1 MHHTSLYKRC
11 SHSLPNQCLFL
22 VEQRRD
28 GLKCNIGLGGGEG
41 GGTLTRGVGG
51 DRYVYYAKRGR
62 FLEVPQHLSLI
73 LVTRKLLLV
82 SILRVRLFSNR
93 TLFHLSSTV

>member
-1 MHHTSLYKRC
+1 M
-11 SHSLPNQCLFL
+11 FVL

-28 GLKCNIGLGGGEG
+28 GLKCNIGLGGGGKG
-41 GGTLTRGVGG
+41 GGTLTRGGG

-62 FLEVPQHLSLI
+62 FMEVPQHLSLI

>member
-1 MHHTSLYKRC
+1 M
-11 SHSLPNQCLFL
+11 LFE

-28 GLKCNIGLGGGEG
+28 GLKCNIGLGGKG
-41 GGTLTRGVGG
+41 GGTLTRRG

-62 FLEVPQHLSLI
+62 FMEVPQHLSLI

-82 SILRVRLFSNR
+82 SILWV
-93 TLFHLSSTV
+93 

>member
-1 MHHTSLYKRC
+1 MHHTSLFQRC
-11 SHSLPNQCLFL
+11 SHSLPNQCLFV

-28 GLKCNIGLGGGEG
+28 GLKCNIGSGGGGEWRY
-41 GGTLTRGVGG
+41 TDTGG
-51 DRYVYYAKRGR
+51 DRYVYYSKRGR
-62 FLEVPQHLSLI
+62 FMEVPQHLSLI

>member
-1 MHHTSLYKRC
+1 MQHW
-11 SHSLPNQCLFL
+11 F
-22 VEQRRD
+22 
-28 GLKCNIGLGGGEG
+28 GGGGGEG
-41 GGTLTRGVGG
+41 WRYADTGGGG

-62 FLEVPQHLSLI
+62 FMEVPQHLSLI

>member
-1 MHHTSLYKRC
+1 MQHW
-11 SHSLPNQCLFL
+11 F
-22 VEQRRD
+22 
-28 GLKCNIGLGGGEG
+28 GGGEG

>member
-1 MHHTSLYKRC
+1 M
-11 SHSLPNQCLFL
+11 FVL

-41 GGTLTRGVGG
+41 WRYTDTGG

-62 FLEVPQHLSLI
+62 FMEVPQHLSLI

>member
-1 MHHTSLYKRC
+1 MHHTSLFKRC
-11 SHSLPNQCLFL
+11 SHSLPNQFF
-22 VEQRRD
+22 VVKQRRD
-28 GLKCNIGLGGGEG
+28 GLKCNIGLGEAGGKG
-41 GGTLTRGVGG
+41 GGTLTRGGG

-62 FLEVPQHLSLI
+62 FMEVPQHLSLI